1 MNVKTIHSFDEIQSI
16 LTEEV
21 ASHSATFILC
31 DNNTNEHCVR
41 FLLETIPALN
51 EVPIIEIPDGEESK
65 SIEIVWQLYEEL
77 LHRNADRQ
85 SLLLNVGGGV
95 ITDIGGFVASTF
107 KRGID
112 FINIPTTVMAQVDAA
127 MGGKCGIDLMAV
139 KNAVGLFSWPKS
151 VLVFTGF
158 LNTLPEKELKSGFA
172 EMLKHALIAD
182 ADYWEAL
189 SHVNPNEASHIAV
202 FVKRSNEIKSEITNE
217 DPNERSVRKKL
228 NYGHTV
234 GHAIES
240 FCLATGSAITHGNAV
255 GWGIILENRIA
266 NKLGILSDENTE
278 IIEKRL
284 LPIFGPVPQFSE
296 QEVQQILKFILN
308 DKKNTAQGINIS
320 LISEIGKCTFD
331 NLVSLD
337 IIRQVIEF
345 VAKA

>member
-1 MNVKTIHSFDEIQSI
+1 MNVKTIHSFDEIQRI

-51 EVPIIEIPDGEESK
+51 EVPIIEIPEGEESK
-65 SIEIVWQLYEEL
+65 SLEIVAQLYEEL
-77 LHRNADRQ
+77 LHHNADRQ

-95 ITDIGGFVASTF
+95 ISDLGGFVASTY

-127 MGGKCGIDLMAV
+127 MGGKCGIDLVGV

-151 VLVFTGF
+151 VLVYTGF

-172 EMLKHALIAD
+172 EMIKHALIAD
-182 ADYWEAL
+182 AEYWEAL
-189 SHVNPNEASHIAV
+189 AHVDSNEASHIAV
-202 FVKRSNEIKSEITNE
+202 FVKRSNEIKSEITKA

-228 NYGHTV
+228 NYGHTI

-240 FCLATGSAITHGNAV
+240 FFLAKSDPITHGNAI

-296 QEVQQILKFILN
+296 QEVQQILEFILN

-337 IIRQVIEF
+337 IIIQVIEF

>member
-1 MNVKTIHSFDEIQSI
+1 MNVKTIHSFDEIQAI
-16 LTEEV
+16 LTREV

-31 DNNTNEHCVR
+31 DTNTNEHCVR

-51 EVPIIEIPDGEESK
+51 EVPIIEIPAGEESK
-65 SIEIVWQLYEEL
+65 SLEIVAQLYEEL
-77 LHRNADRQ
+77 LHHNADRQ

-95 ITDIGGFVASTF
+95 ISDIGGFVASTY

-182 ADYWEAL
+182 AEYWEAL
-189 SHVNPNEASHIAV
+189 AHVDSNEASHIAV
-202 FVKRSNEIKSEITNE
+202 FVKRSNEIKSEITKE

-240 FCLATGSAITHGNAV
+240 FFLAKSDPITHGNAI
-255 GWGIILENRIA
+255 GWGMILENRIA
-266 NKLGILSDENTE
+266 VQLQILNPFLAQTIENRILGIFDP
-278 IIEKRL
+278 
-284 LPIFGPVPQFSE
+284 LPSFSNEE
-296 QEVQQILKFILN
+296 QEQIFEFMLN
-308 DKKNTAQGINIS
+308 DKKNKNGVFHFS
-320 LISEIGKCTFD
+320 LIQEIGDC
-331 NLVSLD
+331 LIQVEVSEE
-337 IIRQVIEF
+337 IARKVIS
-345 VAKA
+345 V

>member
-1 MNVKTIHSFDEIQSI
+1 MNVKTIHSFDEIQKI

-21 ASHSATFILC
+21 SAHSATFILC
-31 DNNTNEHCVR
+31 DSNTNEHCVR

-51 EVPIIEIPDGEESK
+51 EVPIIEIPEGEESK
-65 SIEIVWQLYEEL
+65 SLEIVGQLYEEL
-77 LHRNADRQ
+77 LHHNADRQ

-95 ITDIGGFVASTF
+95 ISDIGGFVASTY

-127 MGGKCGIDLMAV
+127 MGGKCGIDLMSV

-182 ADYWEAL
+182 AEYWAAL
-189 SHVNPNEASHIAV
+189 THVNPKDATHIAV
-202 FVKRSNEIKSEITNE
+202 FVKRSNEIKSEITRQ

-240 FCLATGSAITHGNAV
+240 FFLSKSEAITHGNAV
-255 GWGIILENRIA
+255 AWGIMVENRIA
-266 NKLGILSDENTE
+266 LSLGILNDTLVAT
-278 IIEKRL
+278 IEKRL
-284 LPIFGPVPQFSE
+284 LPIFGELPRFTWDDIQL
-296 QEVQQILKFILN
+296 ILDFILN
-308 DKKNTAQGINIS
+308 DKKNTTKEVNIS
-320 LISEIGKCTFD
+320 LISEIGTCLID
-331 NLVSLD
+331 NFVSLD
-337 IIRQVIEF
+337 TIRGAIQSTE
-345 VAKA
+345 KA

>member
-16 LTEEV
+16 LTQEV

-31 DNNTNEHCVR
+31 DSNTNEHCVS

-51 EVPIIEIPDGEESK
+51 NVPIIEIPEGEESK
-65 SIEIVWQLYEEL
+65 SLEIVAQLYEEL
-77 LHRNADRQ
+77 LHHNADRQ

-95 ITDIGGFVASTF
+95 ISDIGGFVASTF

-127 MGGKCGIDLMAV
+127 MGGKCGIDLMSV

-182 ADYWEAL
+182 AEYWEAL
-189 SHVNPNEASHIAV
+189 SHVDPKDAAQIAV
-202 FVKRSNEIKSEITNE
+202 FVKRSNEIKSEITRE
-217 DPNERSVRKKL
+217 DPHERSVRKKL

-240 FCLATGSAITHGNAV
+240 FFLSKSDLITHGNAV
-255 GWGIILENRIA
+255 GWGIIIENRIA
-266 NKLGILSDENTE
+266 NKLGLLSDESTE
-278 IIEKRL
+278 IIEKKL
-284 LPIFGPVPQFSE
+284 LPIFGQVPQFSE
-296 QEVQQILKFILN
+296 QEVQQILEFILN
-308 DKKNTAQGINIS
+308 DKKNTTQGINIS
-320 LISEIGKCTFD
+320 LISEIGKCSFD

-337 IIRQVIEF
+337 IIRQVIESI
-345 VAKA
+345 AKA

>member
-1 MNVKTIHSFDEIQSI
+1 MNVKTIHSFDEIHKI

-21 ASHSATFILC
+21 GTHSATFILC
-31 DNNTNEHCVR
+31 DTNTNEHCVR

-51 EVPIIEIPDGEESK
+51 EVPIIEIPEGEESK
-65 SIEIVWQLYEEL
+65 SMEIVAQLYEEL
-77 LHRNADRQ
+77 LQHNADRQ

-95 ITDIGGFVASTF
+95 ISDIGGFVASTY

-127 MGGKCGIDLMAV
+127 MGGKCGIDLMEV
-139 KNAVGLFSWPKS
+139 KNAVGLFSWPLS

-158 LNTLPEKELKSGFA
+158 LDTLPEKELKSGFA

-182 ADYWEAL
+182 KEYWEAL
-189 SHVNPNEASHIAV
+189 SHVDPKDAAHIAV
-202 FVKRSNEIKSEITNE
+202 FVKRSNEIKSVITIA

-240 FCLATGSAITHGNAV
+240 FFLAKSDLITHGNAV

-296 QEVQQILKFILN
+296 QEVQQILEFILN

-337 IIRQVIEF
+337 ITRQVIEF

>member
-1 MNVKTIHSFDEIQSI
+1 MNVKTIHSFDEIQRI

-21 ASHSATFILC
+21 LMHSATFILC
-31 DNNTNEHCVR
+31 DSNTNEHCVR

-51 EVPIIEIPDGEESK
+51 EVPIIEIPAGEESK
-65 SIEIVWQLYEEL
+65 SIEIVGQLYEEL
-77 LHRNADRQ
+77 LHHNVDRQ

-95 ITDIGGFVASTF
+95 ISDIGGFVASTY

-182 ADYWEAL
+182 AEYWEAL
-189 SHVNPNEASHIAV
+189 SHVNSNEASHIAV
-202 FVKRSNEIKSEITNE
+202 FVKRSNEIKSEITKA

-240 FCLATGSAITHGNAV
+240 FFLAKSEPITHGNAI
-255 GWGIILENRIA
+255 GWGMILENRIA
-266 NKLGILSDENTE
+266 VQMGILNPSLAQTIENRILGIFDP
-278 IIEKRL
+278 
-284 LPIFGPVPQFSE
+284 LPSFNNEE
-296 QEVQQILKFILN
+296 QEQVFEFMLN
-308 DKKNTAQGINIS
+308 DKKNKNGVFHFS
-320 LISEIGKCTFD
+320 LIPEIGDC
-331 NLVSLD
+331 LIQVEVSEE
-337 IIRQVIEF
+337 IARKVIS
-345 VAKA
+345 V

>member
-1 MNVKTIHSFDEIQSI
+1 MNVKTIHSFDEIQKI

-21 ASHSATFILC
+21 ASHSATFMLC
-31 DNNTNEHCVR
+31 DTNTSEHCVR

-51 EVPIIEIPDGEESK
+51 EVPIIEIPEGEESK
-65 SIEIVWQLYEEL
+65 SMEIVAQLYEEL
-77 LHRNADRQ
+77 LHHNADRQ
-85 SLLLNVGGGV
+85 ALLLNVGGGV
-95 ITDIGGFVASTF
+95 ITDIGGFVASTY

-127 MGGKCGIDLMAV
+127 MGGKCGIDLMDV
-139 KNAVGLFSWPKS
+139 KNAVGLFSWPLS

-158 LNTLPEKELKSGFA
+158 LDTLPEKELKSGFA

-202 FVKRSNEIKSEITNE
+202 FVKRSNEIKSEITKE

-240 FCLATGSAITHGNAV
+240 YFLSKSTPITHGNAI
-255 GWGIILENRIA
+255 GWGIVLENRIA
-266 NKLGILSDENTE
+266 VKLGMLNASLAQTIENRILD
-278 IIEKRL
+278 
-284 LPIFGPVPQFSE
+284 IFGALPSFNKEE
-296 QEVQQILKFILN
+296 QEQIFQFMMN
-308 DKKNTAQGINIS
+308 DKKNKNGLFNFS
-320 LISEIGKCTFD
+320 LIREIGDC
-331 NLVSLD
+331 LIQVEVSEE
-337 IIRQVIEF
+337 IAREVIS
-345 VAKA
+345 V

>member
-1 MNVKTIHSFDEIQSI
+1 MNVKTIHSFDEIKKI

-21 ASHSATFILC
+21 SKHSATFILC
-31 DNNTNEHCVR
+31 DNNTNEQCVR

-65 SIEIVWQLYEEL
+65 SLEIVAQLYEEL
-77 LHRNADRQ
+77 LHHNADRQ
-85 SLLLNVGGGV
+85 ALLLNVGGGV
-95 ITDIGGFVASTF
+95 ISDIGGFVASTY

-127 MGGKCGIDLMAV
+127 MGGKCGIDLMDV
-139 KNAVGLFSWPKS
+139 KNAVGLFSWPLS

-189 SHVNPNEASHIAV
+189 SHVDPKEASHIAV

-217 DPNERSVRKKL
+217 DPNEHSVRKKL
-228 NYGHTV
+228 NYGHTI

-240 FCLATGSAITHGNAV
+240 LYLAKSTPITHGNAV
-255 GWGIILENRIA
+255 GWGMIIENRIA
-266 NKLGILSDENTE
+266 LSLGILNDPLVATVEN
-278 IIEKRL
+278 RL
-284 LPIFGPVPQFSE
+284 LPIFGELPKFSSNDI
-296 QEVQQILKFILN
+296 QSILDFILN
-308 DKKNTAQGINIS
+308 DKKNTSQGINIS
-320 LISEIGKCTFD
+320 LISEIGTCLIDTF
-331 NLVSLD
+331 VSLD
-337 IIRQVIEF
+337 TIRDVIEST
-345 VAKA
+345 AKA

>member
-1 MNVKTIHSFDEIQSI
+1 MNVKTIHSFDEIQRI

-51 EVPIIEIPDGEESK
+51 EVPIIEIPAGEESK
-65 SIEIVWQLYEEL
+65 SLEIVGQLYEEL
-77 LHRNADRQ
+77 LHNNADRQ

-95 ITDIGGFVASTF
+95 ISDIGGFVASTY

-127 MGGKCGIDLMAV
+127 MGGKCGIDLMGV

-182 ADYWEAL
+182 AEYWEAL
-189 SHVNPNEASHIAV
+189 AHLDSNEASHIAV
-202 FVKRSNEIKSEITNE
+202 FVKRSNEIKSEITKA

-228 NYGHTV
+228 NYGHTI

-240 FCLATGSAITHGNAV
+240 FFLAKSDPITHGNAI
-255 GWGIILENRIA
+255 GWGMILENRIA
-266 NKLGILSDENTE
+266 VQLEILNPTLAQTIENRILGIFDP
-278 IIEKRL
+278 
-284 LPIFGPVPQFSE
+284 LPSFNNEE
-296 QEVQQILKFILN
+296 QEQIFEFMLN
-308 DKKNTAQGINIS
+308 DKKNKNGVFHFS
-320 LISEIGKCTFD
+320 LIQEIGDC
-331 NLVSLD
+331 LIQVEVSEE
-337 IIRQVIEF
+337 IARKVIS
-345 VAKA
+345 V

>member
-16 LTEEV
+16 LTQEV

-31 DNNTNEHCVR
+31 DTNTNEHCVR

-51 EVPIIEIPDGEESK
+51 NVPIIEIPEGEESK
-65 SIEIVWQLYEEL
+65 SLEIVAQLYEEL
-77 LHRNADRQ
+77 LHHNADRQ

-95 ITDIGGFVASTF
+95 ISDIGGFVASTF

-182 ADYWEAL
+182 AEYWEAL
-189 SHVNPNEASHIAV
+189 SHVDPNEAGHVAV
-202 FVKRSNEIKSEITNE
+202 FVKRSNEIKSEITIA

-240 FCLATGSAITHGNAV
+240 FFLAKSQPITHGNAV
-255 GWGIILENRIA
+255 AWGIVFENRIA
-266 NKLGILSDENTE
+266 VKLGILSTSLAQTIETRILDIFEPLPSFNEEETE
-278 IIEKRL
+278 IV
-284 LPIFGPVPQFSE
+284 FQFL
-296 QEVQQILKFILN
+296 QN
-308 DKKNTAQGINIS
+308 DKKNTKGLFHFS
-320 LISEIGKCTFD
+320 LIQNIGDCLIQVEVSEEIA
-331 NLVSLD
+331 
-337 IIRQVIEF
+337 REVIS
-345 VAKA
+345 V

>member
-1 MNVKTIHSFDEIQSI
+1 MNVKTIHSFDEIQKI

-21 ASHSATFILC
+21 GTHSATFILC
-31 DNNTNEHCVR
+31 DTNTNEHCVR

-51 EVPIIEIPDGEESK
+51 EVPIIEIPEGEESK
-65 SIEIVWQLYEEL
+65 SMEIVAQLYEEL
-77 LHRNADRQ
+77 LHHNADRQ
-85 SLLLNVGGGV
+85 ALLLNVGGGV
-95 ITDIGGFVASTF
+95 ITDIGGFVASTY

-139 KNAVGLFSWPKS
+139 KNAVGLFSWPLS

-158 LNTLPEKELKSGFA
+158 LDTLPEKELKSGFA

-240 FCLATGSAITHGNAV
+240 FFLAKSDLITHGNAV

-266 NKLGILSDENTE
+266 NKLGILSDEYTE

-296 QEVQQILKFILN
+296 QEVQQILEFILN

-337 IIRQVIEF
+337 IIQKVIQSF
-345 VAKA
+345 AKA

>member
-1 MNVKTIHSFDEIQSI
+1 MNVKTIHSFDEIQKI

-21 ASHSATFILC
+21 SKHSAAFILC
-31 DNNTNEHCVR
+31 DTNTNEQCVR

-51 EVPIIEIPDGEESK
+51 EVPIIEIPEGEESK
-65 SIEIVWQLYEEL
+65 SLEIVAQLYEEL
-77 LHRNADRQ
+77 LHHNADRQ

-95 ITDIGGFVASTF
+95 ISDIGGFVASTY

-127 MGGKCGIDLMAV
+127 MGGKCGIDLMDV
-139 KNAVGLFSWPKS
+139 KNAVGLFSWPLS

-158 LNTLPEKELKSGFA
+158 LVTLPEKELKSGFA

-189 SHVNPNEASHIAV
+189 SHVNSNEASHIAV

-228 NYGHTV
+228 NYGHTI

-240 FCLATGSAITHGNAV
+240 FFLKKSDPITHGNAV
-255 GWGIILENRIA
+255 GWGMVLENRIA
-266 NKLGILSDENTE
+266 LKLEMLNASLAQT
-278 IIEKRL
+278 IEKRIL
-284 LPIFGPVPQFSE
+284 DIFGPLPSFNNEEIDQIFQFM
-296 QEVQQILKFILN
+296 LN
-308 DKKNTAQGINIS
+308 DKKNKNGVFHFSLITDIGQCSFQVEVSDEIVREVIS
-320 LISEIGKCTFD
+320 L
-331 NLVSLD
+331 
-337 IIRQVIEF
+337 
-345 VAKA
+345 

>member
-1 MNVKTIHSFDEIQSI
+1 MNVKTIHSFDEIQKI

-21 ASHSATFILC
+21 SKHSATFILC
-31 DNNTNEHCVR
+31 DTNTNEQCVR
-41 FLLETIPALN
+41 FLLETIPVLN
-51 EVPIIEIPDGEESK
+51 EVPIIEIPEGEESK
-65 SIEIVWQLYEEL
+65 SLEIVAQLYEEL
-77 LHRNADRQ
+77 LQHNADRQ

-95 ITDIGGFVASTF
+95 ISDIGGFVASTY

-127 MGGKCGIDLMAV
+127 LGGKCGIDLMDV
-139 KNAVGLFSWPKS
+139 KNAVGLFSWPLS

-158 LNTLPEKELKSGFA
+158 LDTLPEKELKSGFA

-228 NYGHTV
+228 NYGHTI

-240 FCLATGSAITHGNAV
+240 MYLEKKDAIPHGNAV
-255 GWGIILENRIA
+255 AWGIMLENTLA
-266 NKLGILSDENTE
+266 VKLDILSNELAQE
-278 IIEKRL
+278 IEKRL
-284 LPIFGPVPQFSE
+284 TPIFGEIPEFSTSE
-296 QEVQQILKFILN
+296 KQSIYHFMMN
-308 DKKNTAQGINIS
+308 DKKNSNGNISFSLISSIGNCEINIS
-320 LISEIGKCTFD
+320 A
-331 NLVSLD
+331 NLSVIKD
-337 IIRQVIEF
+337 ILHYNEQP
-345 VAKA
+345 

>member
-16 LTEEV
+16 LTQEV

-31 DNNTNEHCVR
+31 DTNTNEHCVR

-51 EVPIIEIPDGEESK
+51 NVPIIEIPEGEESK
-65 SIEIVWQLYEEL
+65 SLEVVGQLYEEL
-77 LHRNADRQ
+77 LHHNADRQ

-95 ITDIGGFVASTF
+95 ISDIGGFVASTF

-127 MGGKCGIDLMAV
+127 MGGKCGIDLKDV

-182 ADYWEAL
+182 AEYWEAL
-189 SHVNPNEASHIAV
+189 SHVDPHEASHIAV
-202 FVKRSNEIKSEITNE
+202 FIKRSNEIKSEITKA

-228 NYGHTV
+228 NYGHTI

-240 FCLATGSAITHGNAV
+240 FFLSKSEPITHGNAV
-255 GWGIILENRIA
+255 AWGMVIENRIA
-266 NKLGILSDENTE
+266 VKMGILNTSLAQTIETRILDIFEPLPSFNEEETE
-278 IIEKRL
+278 IV
-284 LPIFGPVPQFSE
+284 FQFL
-296 QEVQQILKFILN
+296 QN
-308 DKKNTAQGINIS
+308 DKKNTKGLFHFS
-320 LISEIGKCTFD
+320 LIQNIGDCLIQVEVSEEIA
-331 NLVSLD
+331 
-337 IIRQVIEF
+337 REVIS
-345 VAKA
+345 V

>member
-1 MNVKTIHSFDEIQSI
+1 MNVKTIHSFDEIQRI

-51 EVPIIEIPDGEESK
+51 EVPIIEIPEGEESK
-65 SIEIVWQLYEEL
+65 SLEIVAQLYEEL
-77 LHRNADRQ
+77 LHHNADRQ

-95 ITDIGGFVASTF
+95 ISDIGGFVASTY

-182 ADYWEAL
+182 AEYWEAL
-189 SHVNPNEASHIAV
+189 SHVDPNEAAHVAV
-202 FVKRSNEIKSEITNE
+202 FVKRSNEIKSEITIA

-240 FCLATGSAITHGNAV
+240 FFLAKSQPITHGNAV

-266 NKLGILSDENTE
+266 VQLEILSSSIAQTIENRILGIFDP
-278 IIEKRL
+278 
-284 LPIFGPVPQFSE
+284 LPSFSKEE
-296 QEVQQILKFILN
+296 QEEIFQFMLN
-308 DKKNTAQGINIS
+308 DKKNKNGLFHFS
-320 LISEIGKCTFD
+320 LITAIGQCSIQVEVTEEIA
-331 NLVSLD
+331 
-337 IIRQVIEF
+337 REVIS
-345 VAKA
+345 V

>member
-1 MNVKTIHSFDEIQSI
+1 MNVKTIHSFDEIQKI

-21 ASHSATFILC
+21 NAHSATFILC
-31 DNNTNEHCVR
+31 DTNTNEHCVR

-65 SIEIVWQLYEEL
+65 SLEIVAQLYEEL
-77 LHRNADRQ
+77 LHHNADRQ

-95 ITDIGGFVASTF
+95 ISDIGGFVASTY

-127 MGGKCGIDLMAV
+127 MGGKCGIDLMDV
-139 KNAVGLFSWPKS
+139 KNAVGLFSWPLS

-158 LNTLPEKELKSGFA
+158 LDTLPEKELKSGFA

-228 NYGHTV
+228 NYGHTI

-240 FCLATGSAITHGNAV
+240 FFLKKSEPITHGYAV
-255 GWGIILENRIA
+255 GWGMVLENRIA
-266 NKLGILSDENTE
+266 VKLEMLNASLAQTIENRILD
-278 IIEKRL
+278 
-284 LPIFGPVPQFSE
+284 IFGPLPSFNKEELEQIFQFM
-296 QEVQQILKFILN
+296 LN
-308 DKKNTAQGINIS
+308 DKKNKNGVFHFS
-320 LISEIGKCTFD
+320 LITDIGQCSFQVEVSEEIARK
-331 NLVSLD
+331 
-337 IIRQVIEF
+337 VIS
-345 VAKA
+345 V

>member
-16 LTEEV
+16 LTQEV

-31 DNNTNEHCVR
+31 DSNTNEHCVS

-51 EVPIIEIPDGEESK
+51 NVPIIEIPEGEESK
-65 SIEIVWQLYEEL
+65 SLEIVGQLYEEL
-77 LHRNADRQ
+77 LHHNADRQ

-95 ITDIGGFVASTF
+95 ISDIGGFVASTF

-127 MGGKCGIDLMAV
+127 MGGKCGIDLMSV

-182 ADYWEAL
+182 AEYWEAL
-189 SHVNPNEASHIAV
+189 SHVDPKDAAHIAV
-202 FVKRSNEIKSEITNE
+202 FVKRSNEIKSEITRE
-217 DPNERSVRKKL
+217 DPHERSVRKKL

-240 FCLATGSAITHGNAV
+240 FFLSKSDLITHGNAV
-255 GWGIILENRIA
+255 GWGIIIENRIA
-266 NKLGILSDENTE
+266 NKLGLLSDESTE
-278 IIEKRL
+278 IIEKKL
-284 LPIFGPVPQFSE
+284 LPIFGQVPQFSK
-296 QEVQQILKFILN
+296 QEVQQILEFILN
-308 DKKNTAQGINIS
+308 DKKNTTQGINIS
-320 LISEIGKCTFD
+320 LISEIGKCSFY

-337 IIRQVIEF
+337 IIRQVIESI
-345 VAKA
+345 AKA

>member
-16 LTEEV
+16 LTQEV

-31 DNNTNEHCVR
+31 DTNTNEHCVR

-51 EVPIIEIPDGEESK
+51 EVPIIEIPEGEESK
-65 SIEIVWQLYEEL
+65 SLEIVAQLYEEL
-77 LHRNADRQ
+77 LHHNADRQ

-95 ITDIGGFVASTF
+95 ISDLGGFVASTY

-127 MGGKCGIDLMAV
+127 MGGKCGIDLMGV

-182 ADYWEAL
+182 AEYWQAL
-189 SHVNPNEASHIAV
+189 SHVDPNEAGHVAV
-202 FVKRSNEIKSEITNE
+202 FVKRSNEIKSEITVA

-240 FCLATGSAITHGNAV
+240 FFLAKSEPITHGNAV
-255 GWGIILENRIA
+255 AWGIVLENRIA
-266 NKLGILSDENTE
+266 VKLGILSTSLAQTIETRILDIFEPLPSFNEEETE
-278 IIEKRL
+278 IV
-284 LPIFGPVPQFSE
+284 FQFL
-296 QEVQQILKFILN
+296 QN
-308 DKKNTAQGINIS
+308 DKKNTKGLFHFS
-320 LISEIGKCTFD
+320 LIQNIGDCLIKVEVSEEIA
-331 NLVSLD
+331 
-337 IIRQVIEF
+337 REVIS
-345 VAKA
+345 V

>member
-1 MNVKTIHSFDEIQSI
+1 MNVKTIHSFDEIQKI

-21 ASHSATFILC
+21 GKHSATFILC
-31 DNNTNEHCVR
+31 DTNTNEHCVR

-51 EVPIIEIPDGEESK
+51 EVPIIEILPGEESK
-65 SIEIVWQLYEEL
+65 SLEIVGQLYEEL
-77 LHRNADRQ
+77 LQQNADRQ

-95 ITDIGGFVASTF
+95 ISDIGGFVASSY

-139 KNAVGLFSWPKS
+139 KNAIGLFSWPKS

-158 LNTLPEKELKSGFA
+158 LNTLPERELKSGFA

-182 ADYWEAL
+182 AEYWEAL
-189 SHVNPNEASHIAV
+189 SHVDTTEASHVAV
-202 FVKRSNEIKSEITNE
+202 FVKRSNEIKSEITIA

-240 FCLATGSAITHGNAV
+240 FFLSKAEPITHGHAV
-255 GWGIILENRIA
+255 AWGMVIENRIA
-266 NKLGILSDENTE
+266 VKLGLLSENLAQTIENRILD
-278 IIEKRL
+278 
-284 LPIFGPVPQFSE
+284 IFEQVPQFSDE
-296 QEVQQILKFILN
+296 EIQQILEFILN
-308 DKKNTAQGINIS
+308 DKKNTPQGINIS
-320 LISEIGKCTFD
+320 LISEIGKCSFD
-331 NLVSLD
+331 NYVSLD
-337 IIRQVIEF
+337 MVRKVIESL
-345 VAKA
+345 VKS

>member
-1 MNVKTIHSFDEIQSI
+1 MNVKTIHSFDEIQRI

-51 EVPIIEIPDGEESK
+51 EVPIIEIPEGEESK
-65 SIEIVWQLYEEL
+65 SLEIVAQLYEEL
-77 LHRNADRQ
+77 LHHNADRQ

-95 ITDIGGFVASTF
+95 ISDLGGFVASTY

-127 MGGKCGIDLMAV
+127 MGGKCGIDLMGV

-182 ADYWEAL
+182 AEYWEAL
-189 SHVNPNEASHIAV
+189 SHVDPNEAGHVAV
-202 FVKRSNEIKSEITNE
+202 FVKRSNEIKSEITVA

-240 FCLATGSAITHGNAV
+240 FFLAKSEPITHGNAV
-255 GWGIILENRIA
+255 AWGIVLENRIA
-266 NKLGILSDENTE
+266 VKLGILSTSLAQTIETRILDIFEPLPSFNEEETE
-278 IIEKRL
+278 IV
-284 LPIFGPVPQFSE
+284 FQFL
-296 QEVQQILKFILN
+296 QN
-308 DKKNTAQGINIS
+308 DKKNTKGLFHFS
-320 LISEIGKCTFD
+320 LIQNIGDCLIQVEVSEEI
-331 NLVSLD
+331 V
-337 IIRQVIEF
+337 REVIS
-345 VAKA
+345 V

>member
-1 MNVKTIHSFDEIQSI
+1 MNANIIHSFDEIQKM

-21 ASHSATFILC
+21 SRHSATFILC
-31 DNNTNEHCVR
+31 DTNTNEHCVR

-65 SIEIVWQLYEEL
+65 SLEIVAQLYEEL
-77 LHRNADRQ
+77 LQHNADRQ

-95 ITDIGGFVASTF
+95 ISDIGGFVASTY

-127 MGGKCGIDLMAV
+127 MGGKCGIDLMDV
-139 KNAVGLFSWPKS
+139 KNAVGLFSWPKH

-158 LNTLPEKELKSGFA
+158 LDTLPEKEMKSGFA

-182 ADYWEAL
+182 ATYWEAL
-189 SHVNPNEASHIAV
+189 SYVSHSEPSQLAI
-202 FVKRSNEIKSEITNE
+202 FVKRSTEIKSDITQE

-240 FCLATGSAITHGNAV
+240 FFLQKSDPITHGNAV
-255 GWGIILENRIA
+255 GWGMVLENRIA
-266 NKLGILSDENTE
+266 VKLGILNESLALN
-278 IIEKRL
+278 IEKIIL
-284 LPIFGPVPQFSE
+284 EIFGPLPYFNKEELNQIFQFM
-296 QEVQQILKFILN
+296 LN
-308 DKKNTAQGINIS
+308 DKKNKNGVFHFSLITDIGQCSIQVEVSDEIAREVIS
-320 LISEIGKCTFD
+320 L
-331 NLVSLD
+331 
-337 IIRQVIEF
+337 
-345 VAKA
+345 

>member
-1 MNVKTIHSFDEIQSI
+1 MNVKTIHSFDEIQRI

-41 FLLETIPALN
+41 FLLETIPSLN
-51 EVPIIEIPDGEESK
+51 EVPIIEIPEGEESK
-65 SIEIVWQLYEEL
+65 SLEIVAQLYEEL
-77 LHRNADRQ
+77 LHHNADRQ

-95 ITDIGGFVASTF
+95 ISDLGGFVASTY

-127 MGGKCGIDLMAV
+127 MGGKCGIDLMGV

-182 ADYWEAL
+182 AEYWEAL
-189 SHVNPNEASHIAV
+189 SHVNAHEASHIAV
-202 FVKRSNEIKSEITNE
+202 FVKRSNEIKSDITKQ
-217 DPNERSVRKKL
+217 DPNEHSVRKKL
-228 NYGHTV
+228 NYGHTF

-240 FCLATGSAITHGNAV
+240 FFLSKSEPITHGNAV
-255 GWGIILENRIA
+255 AWGMVFENRIA
-266 NKLGILSDENTE
+266 VKLGILGTSLAQTIETRILDIFEPLPSFNEEETE
-278 IIEKRL
+278 IV
-284 LPIFGPVPQFSE
+284 FQF
-296 QEVQQILKFILN
+296 LLN
-308 DKKNTAQGINIS
+308 DKKNTKGLFHFS
-320 LISEIGKCTFD
+320 LIQNIGDCLIQVEVSEEIA
-331 NLVSLD
+331 
-337 IIRQVIEF
+337 REVIS
-345 VAKA
+345 V